1 MKPKETHTGQTFVE
15 LSCSTVNYCFSI
27 LIGITKVME
36 WGERQPRVSKGRSG
50 VAVETEKTEDHGFQY
65 TLHICF

>member
-1 MKPKETHTGQTFVE
+1 
-15 LSCSTVNYCFSI
+15 
-27 LIGITKVME
+27 ME